1 MRLLFVCDGRSP
13 IAMNWISYF
22 LDKGEEVHIASSFN
36 FNSKLDFASVNVI
49 PVAFSQLKGKQPQK
63 LSGDNKRKWLWN
75 SALVNFRTAARR
87 IGAPLTIS
95 SAVNR
100 LDELISDIQ
109 PDLVHAM
116 RIPFEGILAAK
127 ALEGVEHTPLV
138 TSVWGND
145 FTLHAQATK
154 WMSNS
159 TKEVLSRTNGLHTDC
174 QRDQKLAVDW
184 GYGGGRPTLV
194 VPGNGGIDTSVFYP
208 APDETSERDIKV
220 INPRGIR
227 AYIRNDTFFKAIPQ
241 IIDQVP
247 DIQFICPGMA
257 GEAEAE
263 KWIEKLDLSSVVQL
277 LPKIPRHDMADL
289 FRQAAVMVSPS
300 THDGTP
306 NTLLEGMA
314 CGSFPIA
321 GDLDSIR
328 EWIEPGSNGSLIDPG
343 DPDELAKEVISALGN
358 EELRRQ
364 AAKLNVALIKEKA
377 EYYSSMHS
385 AEKFYRAVIG

>member
-1 MRLLFVCDGRSP
+1 MRLLFVCDSRSP

-22 LDKGEEVHIASSFN
+22 LNKGEEVHIASTFY

-63 LSGDNKRKWLWN
+63 LSGDKERKWLWN

-95 SAVNR
+95 SAAKR

-127 ALEGVEHTPLV
+127 ALEGVEHPPLV

-145 FTLHAQATK
+145 FTLHARATN

-159 TKEVLSRTNGLHTDC
+159 TRQVLSRTDGLHTDC
-174 QRDQKLAVDW
+174 QRDRKLAVDW
-184 GYGGGRPTLV
+184 GYGGVRPTLV
-194 VPGNGGIDTSVFYP
+194 VPGNGGIDTRVFYP

-263 KWIEKLDLSSVVQL
+263 KWIEKLDLSSVVEL

-289 FRQAAVMVSPS
+289 FRRAALMVSPS

-321 GDLDSIR
+321 GDLESIR
-328 EWIEPGSNGSLIDPG
+328 EWIDPGSNGSLIDPG

-385 AEKFYRAVIG
+385 AEKFYRAVLG